1 MEASRR
7 KIGRHYQPQQ
17 RNLAPPYFGDRIII
31 FGCTSPGVA
40 LLSWECPGL
49 FPGTKLVREFDFAVP
64 ETPFAL
70 PDERSQIIAN
80 FFGDFSDATFFF
92 GFFFWNLGALPL
104 VF

>member
-17 RNLAPPYFGDRIII
+17 RHLAPSDFGDQII
-31 FGCTSPGVA
+31 FLGRTSPGVA

-49 FPGTKLVREFDFAVP
+49 FLGTKLVREFDFAAP

-70 PDERSQIIAN
+70 PDERSQVIAK
-80 FFGDFSDATFFF
+80 FFGDFSNAIFFF
-92 GFFFWNLGALPL
+92 GE
-104 VF
+104 